1 MRIGIIGSGNVG
13 RTIGDGVLRS
23 GHEVRLGA
31 RQPEKPELREWLEGA
46 GEGASLGE
54 IADAA
59 EFGELLVNAT
69 DGDGSL
75 DALSAAG
82 AENLSGKT
90 MLDIANAGRSIDGG
104 FELTYVN
111 DDSLAEEI
119 QRQFPDLR
127 VVKGLNTMTRHLMA
141 EPGNLPADHTALIC
155 GNDDAAKG
163 EVRSLLEGFG
173 WKPDNILDLGDLSA
187 ARALE
192 MLVPLWARL
201 YSALGS
207 ELFQIEV
214 VRP

>member
-1 MRIGIIGSGNVG
+1 MIVGMRIGIIGAGNVG
-13 RTIGDGVLRS
+13 GTIAEGAERA

-31 RQPEKPELREWLEGA
+31 RSPKEGQVP
-46 GEGASLGE
+46 

-75 DALSAAG
+75 DALRAAG
-82 AENLSGKT
+82 DENLAGKT
-90 MLDIANAGRSIDGG
+90 LLDIANAGRSVDGG

-119 QRQFPDLR
+119 QRAFPDLR

-141 EPGNLPADHTALIC
+141 EPNKLAGDHTALIC
-155 GNDDAAKG
+155 GNDDAAKS

-173 WKPDNILDLGDLSA
+173 WKPDNILDLGDLTA

-201 YSALGS
+201 YSSLGS
-207 ELFQIEV
+207 EMFQIAV